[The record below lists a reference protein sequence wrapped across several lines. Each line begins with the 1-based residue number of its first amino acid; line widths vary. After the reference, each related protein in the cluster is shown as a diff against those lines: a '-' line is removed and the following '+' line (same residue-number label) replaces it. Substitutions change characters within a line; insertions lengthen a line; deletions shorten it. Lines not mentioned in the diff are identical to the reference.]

1 MLFAIISMLAF
12 GTNGG
17 VVKKLVKDLGPL
29 KYGFYR
35 NLGLTVVLLIILV
48 LNLNTIN
55 LNWLYILLAVLLS
68 VVIYIGFYI
77 TNIAIK
83 KGRLG
88 IVLPITS
95 SRIIITTLLAGI
107 VLKENLDISQYL
119 LIFVIIVGII
129 TLSVNFKELKSFSL
143 NGKGIKEAGMSAI
156 IFGVVMTFYGLIGK
170 EIGANLLGFIVEVV
184 ILIGSAIHLVAT
196 KESILLTE
204 AERKTYGKTIILM
217 TLLAV
222 VGVYFSNIAYVI
234 GSVSIVT
241 AISAASPI
249 VTTLYDRFVHKEI
262 MNIQENLGMMVVI
275 GGIIVLSII

>member
-1 MLFAIISMLAF
+1 MLFAIVSMLAF

-17 VVKKLVKDLGPL
+17 VVKKLIKDLGPL

-35 NLGLTVVLLIILV
+35 NLGLAIVLLIIV
-48 LNLNTIN
+48 ILNLNTVN
-55 LNWLYILLAVLLS
+55 LNWFYILLAVLLS
-68 VVIYIGFYI
+68 IVIYVGFYVS
-77 TNIAIK
+77 NIAVK

-95 SRIIITTLLAGI
+95 SRIIITTLLAGVI
-107 VLKENLDISQYL
+107 LKENLDITQYF

-129 TLSVNFKELKSFSL
+129 TLSVNFKELKSFSF
-143 NGKGIKEAGMSAI
+143 NGKGIKEAGMAAI
-156 IFGVVMTFYGLIGK
+156 IFGVAMTFYGLIGK
-170 EIGANLLGFIVEVV
+170 EIGANLLGFIVEFT
-184 ILIGSAIHLVAT
+184 ILIGSTIHLIAT
-196 KESILLTE
+196 KESILLNKTE
-204 AERKTYGKTIILM
+204 KNTYGKTIVLM

-241 AISAASPI
+241 AIAAAAPI

-262 MNIQENLGMMVVI
+262 MNFQENIGMIVII